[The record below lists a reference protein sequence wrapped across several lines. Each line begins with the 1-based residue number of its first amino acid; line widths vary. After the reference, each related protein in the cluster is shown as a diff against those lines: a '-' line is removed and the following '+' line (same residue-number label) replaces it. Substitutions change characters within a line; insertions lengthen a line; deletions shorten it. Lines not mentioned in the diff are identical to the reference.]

1 MDEPVFFLRSCSL
14 RERAP
19 AKKLVCS
26 TCHPRRCSVMPRAL
40 WRDSYWFSARK
51 RARRRYWS
59 VTSLMR
65 VNSNS
70 RRFTLRSR
78 VFAHFRRQLYC
89 IQNNGDFWRTRA
101 QMDSVPRR
109 GRTESGWVGF
119 RSYTR
124 GIRRNPLDDHL
135 SLADTLNEKELQW
148 EFIVVPL
155 QKQPCY
161 KSCDIRNAQP
171 EPYSMSDSSWAS
183 ARTLLNLHCLRL
195 PIFY

>member
-1 MDEPVFFLRSCSL
+1 
-14 RERAP
+14 
-19 AKKLVCS
+19 
-26 TCHPRRCSVMPRAL
+26 
-40 WRDSYWFSARK
+40 
-51 RARRRYWS
+51 
-59 VTSLMR
+59 MR

-119 RSYTR
+119 RSYTQ

-135 SLADTLNEKELQW
+135 SLAVIYIFQQLQHSL
-148 EFIVVPL
+148 VLYMLLP
-155 QKQPCY
+155 
-161 KSCDIRNAQP
+161 
-171 EPYSMSDSSWAS
+171 
-183 ARTLLNLHCLRL
+183 ARMTS
-195 PIFY
+195 